1 MIELVHDVKS
11 SLFLSCQKSSWI
23 QDFTSDPQRD
33 ATERERDRDRDR
45 EYSKRSRIRL
55 CKKKLSS
62 SNLYTITKAFYS
74 SSLLRNRPGSE
85 I

>member
-23 QDFTSDPQRD
+23 QDFTADPQRD
-33 ATERERDRDRDR
+33 AQRERERV
-45 EYSKRSRIRL
+45 YSKRIRIRL

-62 SNLYTITKAFYS
+62 SNLCTITKAFYS
-74 SSLLRNRPGSE
+74 SSLLRDRPGSK

>member
-33 ATERERDRDRDR
+33 ADTERERER
-45 EYSKRSRIRL
+45 ERERESIQNVPEYVCARSFLPQTCAR
-55 CKKKLSS
+55 
-62 SNLYTITKAFYS
+62 
-74 SSLLRNRPGSE
+74 
-85 I
+85 